1 VDFLKLSPIAAMIGK
16 TEKSTPHRGE
26 TSVHRNRN
34 VKIVATVGPASS
46 SRAMLEKLFEAGVD
60 VFRLNMSHGSHDE
73 IAERHRIIREIEHQY
88 TRPIGIL
95 ADLQGPKLRVGR
107 FADGPVML
115 EPGQSF
121 RFDLDDAPGNG
132 DRVQLP
138 HPEIFAALEAGAN
151 LLVNDGKI
159 RLKVTAWDASS
170 ADCEVLVGGEISNNK
185 GVNVPDV
192 VLPLAAL
199 TEKDRRDLDFVLG
212 LGIDWLALS
221 FVQRPEDVAE
231 ARELI
236 GDRNAAVM
244 VKVEKPA
251 CVARFDEILEDV
263 DGIMVARGD
272 LGVEMPIAELPALQ
286 KQMIRECR
294 RAGKP
299 VIVATQMLESM
310 ITSPVPTRAEVSD
323 VANAIYEG
331 ADAVMLSAESAAGEF
346 PIEAVTMMDSI
357 ARSVEDEESY
367 RRAIDAGPVLTRNT
381 VADAITAAA
390 REVAE
395 STKVK
400 AICCFTHS
408 GTTALLASRERPTV
422 PILALTP
429 VDETA
434 RRLSLAWGL
443 HCVVGPAVNRFKM
456 AVVNAIRAARSSG
469 FATDDDNIIVT
480 AGVPFNVPGST
491 NILRVAPMDER
502 MIYESSNE

>member
-1 VDFLKLSPIAAMIGK
+1 
-16 TEKSTPHRGE
+16 
-26 TSVHRNRN
+26 
-34 VKIVATVGPASS
+34 
-46 SRAMLEKLFEAGVD
+46 MLTKLFQAGVD

-73 IAERHRIIREIEHQY
+73 IAKRHSIIREIEQ
-88 TRPIGIL
+88 TSGRPIGIL

-107 FADGPVML
+107 FAGGLVML
-115 EPGQSF
+115 EPGQRF
-121 RFDLDDAPGNG
+121 RLDLADAPG
-132 DRVQLP
+132 DQTRVQLP
-138 HPEIFAALEAGAN
+138 HPEIFAALQPGAS

-159 RLKVTAWDASS
+159 RLTVIACDTGS
-170 ADCEVLVGGEISNNK
+170 ADCEVVVGGEISNNK

-199 TEKDRRDLDFVLG
+199 TAKDRRDLEFVLG
-212 LGIDWLALS
+212 LGVDWLALS
-221 FVQRPEDVAE
+221 FVQRPEDVLE

-236 GDRNAAVM
+236 GDRKVAVM

-251 CVARFDEILEDV
+251 CVARFDEILDIV

-272 LGVEMPIAELPALQ
+272 LGVEMPVAELPPLQ
-286 KQMIRECR
+286 KRLIRECR

-331 ADAVMLSAESAAGEF
+331 TDAVMLSAESAAGEY
-346 PIEAVTMMDSI
+346 PVEAVAMMDSI
-357 ARSVEDEESY
+357 ARTVEGEDSY
-367 RRAIDAGPVLTRNT
+367 RRAIDAGPELARNT

-429 VDETA
+429 IASTA

-443 HCVVGPAVNRFKM
+443 HCVVIPAVDRFKL
-456 AVVNAIRAARSSG
+456 AVVSAVRAARADG
-469 FATDDDNIIVT
+469 FAGDDDNIIVT
-480 AGVPFNVPGST
+480 AGVPFNVPGTT

-502 MIYESSNE
+502 LIFEGGSE